1 MRLHFITVRVTNC
14 NISSYYNCVYMKCE
28 VRFMLESLL
37 LVSSL
42 CIDSFVASIA
52 YGTSK
57 IKIPPKSVMII
68 NLVCTLTLAC
78 SLFIGSVFKRF
89 LSGNLPVV
97 LGFII
102 LMSLGI
108 YRLFE
113 YFFKS
118 YISKKTKCDYPLTFK
133 LFDFKFVLQVYA
145 DETKADFDK
154 SKSLN
159 SKESFYLAL
168 ALSLDSL
175 AVGFGSSLCSINYI
189 QTLILCF
196 IIGTLAVSI
205 GVLLG
210 QKFYEKLNLELSWLS
225 GALLIILAIVRV
237 LK

>member
-1 MRLHFITVRVTNC
+1 
-14 NISSYYNCVYMKCE
+14 
-28 VRFMLESLL
+28 MLVSLL

-57 IKIPPKSVMII
+57 IKIPPKSIIII

-78 SLFIGSVFKRF
+78 SLLIGSVFKHF
-89 LSGNLPVV
+89 LSGNLPAV

-102 LMSLGI
+102 LMSLGV

-118 YISKKTKCDYPLTFK
+118 YISKQSQCDYPLTFK
-133 LFDFKFVLQVYA
+133 LFDFNFVLQVYA

-175 AVGFGSSLCSINYI
+175 AVGFGSSLGSINYI

-196 IIGTLAVSI
+196 VIGVFAVSL
-205 GVLLG
+205 GVFLG
-210 QKFYEKLNLELSWLS
+210 KKFSETLHLELSWLS
-225 GALLIILAIVRV
+225 GVLLIILAIIRV

>member
-1 MRLHFITVRVTNC
+1 
-14 NISSYYNCVYMKCE
+14 
-28 VRFMLESLL
+28 MLISLL

-57 IKIPPKSVMII
+57 IKIPPKSIIII
-68 NLVCTLTLAC
+68 NLVCTLTLAV
-78 SLFIGSVFKRF
+78 SLFVGSIFKSF
-89 LSGNLPVV
+89 LPGNLPAA

-118 YISKKTKCDYPLTFK
+118 YISKRSKCDHPLKFK
-133 LFDFKFVLQVYA
+133 IFDFNFILQVYA

-154 SKSLN
+154 SKYLSP
-159 SKESFYLAL
+159 KESFYLAL

-175 AVGFGSSLCSINYI
+175 AVGFGSSLGSINYI

-196 IIGTLAVSI
+196 AMGVLAVSV
-205 GVLLG
+205 GVFLG
-210 QKFYEKLNLELSWLS
+210 KKFSEKLHLELSWLS
-225 GALLIILAIVRV
+225 GALLIILAIIRV
-237 LK
+237 L